1 MFNMD
6 KCREEFESLSI
17 AICADHKN
25 WLKNNV
31 YFKGKTYAPINH
43 KNDFHCQHSAY
54 FSFAF
59 LMFCQQQKKIDEL
72 QNLLEE
78 ALRYGLDA
86 YQIKGNDVISIR
98 EKIEQALKSE

>member
-1 MFNMD
+1 MSEMD
-6 KCREEFESLSI
+6 KCREDFESL
-17 AICADHKN
+17 AVANCADHRY

-31 YFKGKTYAPINH
+31 YFNGTTYVLVNH
-43 KNDFHCQHSAY
+43 KNEFHCQHSAY
-54 FSFAF
+54 FGFAF